1 MGGTFSNRR
10 NGARKWI
17 ASLGVATLAALGAG
31 QAMAGCGTPGGP
43 AHTPPGWHAQRSG
56 AAWHESI
63 VGLWKVSWTS
73 DGTASPQSVP
83 TDFDFGT
90 VQWHSDGTEFNIS
103 GARAPSTGDVCMG
116 VWKQTGV
123 RTYKLNHVA
132 LGWASADSPGAP
144 VVPAAFVGPAT
155 ILQTITLSVDGN
167 SYSGPFTIDQYA
179 ADGTTLLEHIAGT
192 ITGTRITAD

>member
-1 MGGTFSNRR
+1 MSNGRV
-10 NGARKWI
+10 GARRWI
-17 ASLGVATLAALGAG
+17 AALGVATMASLGAG
-31 QAMAGCGTPGGP
+31 QAMAGCGMPGAAARAP
-43 AHTPPGWHAQRSG
+43 LGWHAQRSD

-73 DGTASPQSVP
+73 DGTASPIAVP
-83 TDFDFGT
+83 TNFDFGT
-90 VQWHSDGTEFNIS
+90 VEWHPDGTEINIS

-116 VWKQTGV
+116 AWKQTGV

-132 LGWASADSPGAP
+132 LGWASADSPGGP

-155 ILQTITLSVDGN
+155 IRETITLSLDGN

-192 ITGTRITAD
+192 IQGTRVTAD